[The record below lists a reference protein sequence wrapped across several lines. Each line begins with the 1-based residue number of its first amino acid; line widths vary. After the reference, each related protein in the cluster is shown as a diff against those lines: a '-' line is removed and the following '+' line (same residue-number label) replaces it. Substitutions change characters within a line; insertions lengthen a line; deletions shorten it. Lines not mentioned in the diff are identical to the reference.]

1 MTTKKKKEESVM
13 TPLNIAVFI
22 EETIRTAEKIIAR
35 QSTASCSYSKGNY
48 SLVILSNGTNEL
60 LYRDESSDWDLI
72 IYRYIEEIGK

>member
-22 EETIRTAEKIIAR
+22 EETVRTSEKILAR
-35 QSTASCSYSKGNY
+35 QSTVSCSYSKGNY
-48 SLVILSNGTNEL
+48 SLVILSKGTSEL

>member
-1 MTTKKKKEESVM
+1 M

-22 EETIRTAEKIIAR
+22 EETIRTSEKILAR
-35 QSTASCSYSKGNY
+35 QSTVSCSHSKGNY
-48 SLVILSNGTNEL
+48 TLVILSKGTSEL